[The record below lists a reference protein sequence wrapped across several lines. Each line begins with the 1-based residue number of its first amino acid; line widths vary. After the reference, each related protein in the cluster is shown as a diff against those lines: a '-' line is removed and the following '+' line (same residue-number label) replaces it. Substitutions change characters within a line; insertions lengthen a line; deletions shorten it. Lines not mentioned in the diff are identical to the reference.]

1 MEVEGPWVQHGR
13 SEGVKRIG
21 IKRGARGARL
31 QTEQEWVW
39 QEGEVSSFLLSD
51 LCFQWCY

>member
-1 MEVEGPWVQHGR
+1 MEVEGHWVQHGR
-13 SEGVKRIG
+13 SEGVKRIE
-21 IKRGARGARL
+21 IKRGARL

-51 LCFQWCY
+51 LCFQWYY